1 MAEPA
6 RDSAAAQD
14 PTHSRRKSDPMSPG
28 WADVQHAIISA
39 AQACALA
46 VEELARRPDDG
57 AAVFMADL
65 TRGCLEDLAE
75 MGRRWV
81 LDEAVLEAERARA
94 YAAGYAA
101 CKADRCRLGVIDGGR
116 AVPGPH

>member
-1 MAEPA
+1 MAVPA

-14 PTHSRRKSDPMSPG
+14 PPHSRRKSDPMSPG
-28 WADVQHAIISA
+28 WADVQHAIIAA

-46 VEELARRPDDG
+46 VEELVRRPEDG

-81 LDEAVLEAERARA
+81 LDEAVMEAERARA

-101 CKADRCRLGVIDGGR
+101 CKADRCRLGVVNGGR